1 MDSDY
6 FSRYMIAWNRHD
18 IDALLDFLTDDAT
31 YADVA
36 LNMSS
41 TGKDAIR
48 AFFEHV
54 QSEFSSDYQFAPGH
68 LVLGPDGYALEWVMS
83 GTHDHDAANLRA
95 TGKSFRIPGVS
106 VGELR
111 DGRIARNTDYWS
123 LVELFVQIGLMPQP
137 GTAGTT
143 A

>member
-1 MDSDY
+1 MDSDLFVGY
-6 FSRYMIAWNRHD
+6 IDAWNRHD
-18 IDALLDFLTDDAT
+18 IDALLKFLTDDAT

-54 QSEFSSDYQFAPGH
+54 QREFSSDYQFEPGH
-68 LVLGPDGYALEWVMS
+68 LVLGPDGYALEWVMT
-83 GTHDHDAANLRA
+83 GTHDRDGANLRA
-95 TGKSFRIPGVS
+95 TGKSFRIRGVS

-137 GTAGTT
+137 GAAGTT